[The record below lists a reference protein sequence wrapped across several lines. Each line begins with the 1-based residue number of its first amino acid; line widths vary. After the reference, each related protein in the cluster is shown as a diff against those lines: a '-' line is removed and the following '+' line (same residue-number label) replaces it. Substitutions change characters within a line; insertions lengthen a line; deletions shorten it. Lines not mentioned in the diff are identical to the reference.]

1 MSNEKSVSE
10 PPVQTAPA
18 KPQQKPN
25 PYSEHKPQPPY
36 GVIVQ
41 NDEDH
46 TFEYVIEMLQRVFGL
61 NIEDALKHT
70 VTIHH
75 TGEDMVWSGMFEV
88 AELKRDQVRGF
99 GPDLYASIPVK
110 YPIGVRIEP
119 LAGGD

>member
-10 PPVQTAPA
+10 PPVKTAPA
-18 KPQQKPN
+18 KPQRKTN
-25 PYSEHKPQPPY
+25 PYSKDKPQPPY
-36 GVIVQ
+36 AVIVQ

-61 NIEDALKHT
+61 NIEDALRHT
-70 VTIHH
+70 VNIHN

-119 LAGGD
+119 LAGGE